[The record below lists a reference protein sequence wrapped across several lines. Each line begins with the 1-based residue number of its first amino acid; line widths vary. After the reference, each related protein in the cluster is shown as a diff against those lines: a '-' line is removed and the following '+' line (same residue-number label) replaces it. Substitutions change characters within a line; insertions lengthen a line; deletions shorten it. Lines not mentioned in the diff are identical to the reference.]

1 MICMAALL
9 VMAMS
14 CKKNEDGNIAEGKG
28 FRASM
33 EAQTGDSKT
42 HLEGS
47 SVKWDSGD
55 AIRVVNG
62 AAQAACFD
70 FTTNAVVGQDGCV
83 VFEPSGQ
90 GFDARFFQPNYT
102 AYYPAGIYNH
112 ATGKVTLPDT
122 QTYAKVNKD
131 DSSYDSFGKGCNPM
145 VAKSED
151 ERLNFKHLCGILAL
165 PLKGTCTVA
174 SIKLTA
180 LNNNVKLWGEGTVTY
195 NDNDEPVLTLN
206 GNIRTDANS
215 ITMNCG
221 ENGVPLNA
229 TTATTFYFVIPAGV
243 DLGGISVELTDKAG
257 NVWNHSTPTME
268 MSIPRKTLASMA
280 EITVETYNPN
290 IPTGAISGEFTIN
303 SNEDKVY
310 FSRGN
315 LQYRAK
321 GGIGGDACTE
331 AEEANIQ
338 PGQSIGGTWRFA
350 EHQWDIVGT
359 TTPTGSFGN
368 VYDDNGVRCDNRS
381 ASRTYTGWVDLF
393 GWGCNGIKHDNS
405 DVWSEEYPYRDRYYS
420 HYRPWEMNYY
430 NITSGQTN
438 NDGYG
443 PSTTND
449 DGNLRINNGADWGV
463 NPIING
469 GNQSNQ
475 WRTLTMEEWT
485 YVMKTRK
492 VGQNNDQ
499 KAYTFVTLKVDPS
512 DANKNVYGIL
522 LFYDGYTGTIPSVD
536 SKIEAIPEGCVFL
549 PAAGTRD
556 KPYQTIS
563 CGNINEYCAYYTATQ
578 HDYANAYKVWMK
590 NGYEFTNS
598 YSDKRPYSCA
608 VRLVQDKPTA
618 R

>member
-14 CKKNEDGNIAEGKG
+14 CKKNEEGTNAEGKG

-122 QTYAKVNKD
+122 QTYVKVNKD
-131 DSSYDSFGKGCNPM
+131 DSNYDSFGNGCNPM
-145 VAKSED
+145 VAKSAD
-151 ERLNFKHLCGILAL
+151 EQLSFKHLCGILAL
-165 PLKGTCTVA
+165 QLKGTCTVA
-174 SIKLTA
+174 SIKLSA
-180 LNNNVKLWGEGTVTY
+180 LNNVKLWGEGTVTY
-195 NDNDEPVLTLN
+195 NDNDEPVLTLD

-221 ENGVPLNA
+221 ENGVALNT

-280 EITVETYNPN
+280 EITVETHNPN
-290 IPTGAISGEFTIN
+290 FPIGAIPGWFTVDLN
-303 SNEDKVY
+303 GTPNNTADDKKVC

-315 LQYRAK
+315 LQYTTTGSHSVA
-321 GGIGGDACTE
+321 GGGTAT
-331 AEEANIQ
+331 
-338 PGQSIGGTWRFA
+338 GTWRFA
-350 EHQWDIVGT
+350 EHQYDFVGGT
-359 TTPTGSFGN
+359 YGDKQIGN
-368 VYDDNGVRCDNRS
+368 VYYDGVKCDNTLIG
-381 ASRTYTGWVDLF
+381 ADYNGWIDLF
-393 GWGCNGIKHDNS
+393 GWG
-405 DVWSEEYPYRDRYYS
+405 
-420 HYRPWEMNYY
+420 
-430 NITSGQTN
+430 TSGFNDKNPYMTSTTDSQYGNGN
-438 NDGYG
+438 NDIS
-443 PSTTND
+443 STEY
-449 DGNLRINNGADWGV
+449 DWGV
-463 NPIING
+463 HNAISNG
-469 GNQSNQ
+469 GNTPNT
-475 WRTLTMEEWT
+475 WRTLNGKGYYTGEWHCILFE
-485 YVMKTRK
+485 R
-492 VGQNNDQ
+492 QNCNNLW
-499 KAYTFVTLKVDPS
+499 AYGRITTS
-512 DANKNVYGIL
+512 DSPNSIGGLIL
-522 LFYDGYTGTIPSVD
+522 LPDNWNDVKPVD
-536 SKIEAIPEGCVFL
+536 IVFNPGVGSGNFSANTYSTEQWAKMEAAGAVFL
-549 PAAGTRD
+549 PYSFYRNGKSLIEGCNYWSSSKDYIAS
-556 KPYQTIS
+556 YIS
-563 CGNINEYCAYYTATQ
+563 NAT
-578 HDYANAYKVWMK
+578 VL
-590 NGYEFTNS
+590 S
-598 YSDKRPYSCA
+598 IYSDATNPNGNNSLQRHNGFL
-608 VRLVQDKPTA
+608 VRLVKDKQ
-618 R
+618 